1 MKLSLYSTWGCHLCE
16 QAEQLLL
23 QAGLAGAVEI
33 IDIVDEPAVF
43 ERYRVHIP
51 VLKVNEQEL
60 FWPFELEQIQQLL
73 RQQSSGL

>member
-1 MKLSLYSTWGCHLCE
+1 MKLELYSTWGCHLCE

-23 QAGLAGAVEI
+23 QAGVAGAVDI
-33 IDIVDEPAVF
+33 IDIVDDPAAF

-60 FWPFELEQIQQLL
+60 FWPFDLAQIQQLL
-73 RQQSSGL
+73 AQSAG

>member
-1 MKLSLYSTWGCHLCE
+1 MRLTLYSTWGCHLCE

-33 IDIVDEPAVF
+33 IDIVDDPAAF

-51 VLKVNEQEL
+51 VFKVNEQEL
-60 FWPFELEQIQQLL
+60 FWPFDLVQIQQLL
-73 RQQSSGL
+73 AQSAG

>member
-1 MKLSLYSTWGCHLCE
+1 MQIKLYSTWGCHLCE

-23 QAGLAGAVEI
+23 QAGLAAAVEV
-33 IDIVDEPAVF
+33 IDIVDSPDDF
-43 ERYRVHIP
+43 QRYRVHIP

>member
-1 MKLSLYSTWGCHLCE
+1 MRLTLYSTWGCHLCE

-33 IDIVDEPAVF
+33 IDIVDDPAAF

-51 VLKVNEQEL
+51 VFKVNEQEL
-60 FWPFELEQIQQLL
+60 FWPFDLVQIQQLL
-73 RQQSSGL
+73 VQSAG

>member
-1 MKLSLYSTWGCHLCE
+1 MKLKLYSTWGCHLCE

-23 QAGLAGAVEI
+23 QAGVAGAVDI
-33 IDIVDEPAVF
+33 IDIVDDPAAF

-60 FWPFELEQIQQLL
+60 FWPFDLAQIQQLL
-73 RQQSSGL
+73 AQSAG

>member
-1 MKLSLYSTWGCHLCE
+1 MKLKLYSTWGCHLCE

-23 QAGLAGAVEI
+23 QAGVAGAVDI
-33 IDIVDEPAVF
+33 IDIVDDPAAF

-60 FWPFELEQIQQLL
+60 FWPFDLAQIQQLL
-73 RQQSSGL
+73 EQSAG

>member
-33 IDIVDEPAVF
+33 IDIVDEPAAF

-60 FWPFELEQIQQLL
+60 FWPFDLEQIQQLL
-73 RQQSSGL
+73 AQSAG

>member
-1 MKLSLYSTWGCHLCE
+1 MKLTLYSTWGCHLCE

-33 IDIVDEPAVF
+33 IDIVDEPAAF

-51 VLKVNEQEL
+51 VFKVDEQEL
-60 FWPFELEQIQQLL
+60 FWPFDLVQIQQLL

>member
-1 MKLSLYSTWGCHLCE
+1 MRLTLYSTWGCHLCE

-33 IDIVDEPAVF
+33 IEIVVDPAAF

-51 VLKVNEQEL
+51 VFKVNEQEL
-60 FWPFELEQIQQLL
+60 FWPFDLVQIKQLL
-73 RQQSSGL
+73 AQSAG

>member
-1 MKLSLYSTWGCHLCE
+1 MKLKLYSTWGCHLCE

-33 IDIVDEPAVF
+33 IDIVDDPAAF

-51 VLKVNEQEL
+51 VFKVNEQEL
-60 FWPFELEQIQQLL
+60 FWPFDLVQIKQLL
-73 RQQSSGL
+73 AQSAG

>member
-1 MKLSLYSTWGCHLCE
+1 MKLTLYSTWGCHLCE

-33 IDIVDEPAVF
+33 IDIVDEPAAF

-51 VLKVNEQEL
+51 VFKVDEQEL
-60 FWPFELEQIQQLL
+60 FWPFDLVQIQQLL
-73 RQQSSGL
+73 RQQSSGF

>member
-1 MKLSLYSTWGCHLCE
+1 MRLTLYSTWGCHLCE

-33 IDIVDEPAVF
+33 IDIVDDPAAF

-51 VLKVNEQEL
+51 VFTVNEQEL
-60 FWPFELEQIQQLL
+60 FWPFDLVQIQQLL
-73 RQQSSGL
+73 VQSAG

>member
-23 QAGLAGAVEI
+23 QAGVAGAVDI
-33 IDIVDEPAVF
+33 IDIVDDPAAF

-60 FWPFELEQIQQLL
+60 FWPFDLAQIQQLL
-73 RQQSSGL
+73 EQSAG

>member
-16 QAEQLLL
+16 QAEQLLF
-23 QAGLAGAVEI
+23 QAGVAGAVDI
-33 IDIVDEPAVF
+33 IDIVDEPAAF

-60 FWPFELEQIQQLL
+60 FWPFDLAQIQQLL
-73 RQQSSGL
+73 AQSAG

>member
-1 MKLSLYSTWGCHLCE
+1 MQMWLYSTWGCHLCE

-33 IDIVDEPAVF
+33 IDIVDELAVF

-51 VLKVNEQEL
+51 VFKVNEQEL
-60 FWPFELEQIQQLL
+60 FWPFDLEQIQQLL

>member
-23 QAGLAGAVEI
+23 QAGVAGAVDI
-33 IDIVDEPAVF
+33 IDIVDDPAAF

-60 FWPFELEQIQQLL
+60 FWPFDLAQIQQLL
-73 RQQSSGL
+73 AQSAG

>member
-1 MKLSLYSTWGCHLCE
+1 MRLTLYSTWGCHLCE

-33 IDIVDEPAVF
+33 IDIVDDPAAF

-51 VLKVNEQEL
+51 VFKVNEQEL
-60 FWPFELEQIQQLL
+60 FWPFDLVQIKQLL
-73 RQQSSGL
+73 AQSAG